1 MKFKTIGFAACV
13 VTACGIPALPA
24 LTAAS
29 YDITTEATD
38 VHTSAPTEDA
48 LADLAIPATFDEAI
62 EQCAASPDESGC
74 IGQAQLDWCE
84 FVPFTA
90 DSPHYREDID
100 GPCLAAEQE
109 QEQVDADMAELAVT
123 EPVIVPEPVIEPA
136 TEPLEDEPGWD
147 CRTMGNADCGC
158 SE

>member
-29 YDITTEATD
+29 YDITTEAD

-48 LADLAIPATFDEAI
+48 LAELAIPATFDEAI

-109 QEQVDADMAELAVT
+109 QDQIDADMAELAVT
-123 EPVIVPEPVIEPA
+123 EPPA
-136 TEPLEDEPGWD
+136 TEPLEDEAGWD
-147 CRTMGNADCGC
+147 CTIHGNKDCGC

>member
-1 MKFKTIGFAACV
+1 MKLKTIGFTACIV
-13 VTACGIPALPA
+13 LACGIPTLPA
-24 LTAAS
+24 LATVTD
-29 YDITTEATD
+29 DIQAPAPD
-38 VHTSAPTEDA
+38 VHTSEEDA
-48 LADLAIPATFDEAI
+48 LADLVIPATFDEAI
-62 EQCAASPDESGC
+62 EQCATSPDESGC

-123 EPVIVPEPVIEPA
+123 EPA

-147 CRTMGNADCGC
+147 CTIHGNKDCGC